1 MKYIALNYPML
12 WLGGGMFYGMLA
24 VLFIAFGVSGF
35 LRKHPLRH
43 VDHISFNNN
52 SNIELAAS
60 AAAGVLN
67 SQKKGKIQ

>member
-24 VLFIAFGVSGF
+24 VLIIAFGVSGF

-43 VDHISFNNN
+43 VDHISFNNTK
-52 SNIELAAS
+52 IELAAP
-60 AAAGVLN
+60 AAAGVLI